1 MSDDALPSR
10 VTTVVIGAGPGGL
23 AAAAEVKRAGVEA
36 VVIDKADRVGSSWA
50 GHYDRLHL
58 HTSRALS
65 GLPGF
70 RIPRRYGRWV
80 ARDDVLRY
88 LAEYATVHDLDV
100 RLGVAA
106 SSVESGEDG
115 WQVAWSRGDEHGVIA
130 ADAVVIATGYN
141 HSPKITEW
149 PGLDTYPGTVVH
161 SNAYRNPESLA
172 ARDVLVVGPGNS
184 GAEIATDLAEAG
196 ATVSL
201 AVRTPPNIV
210 RRAVLGVPS
219 QALILSMAAF
229 PLRVQDALAG
239 GMQRLAVGDL
249 STYGIPKAPRGIATQ
264 QARDDVTP
272 TLDVG
277 LLRALKAGRV
287 TVVAAVSGFT
297 PDAVVLADGTE
308 LHPDAVVLATGYRRG
323 LEALVG
329 GLGVLDRNGRPLVNA
344 EMQLSAHPGLF
355 FLGYSNPLTGNLRQL
370 GIDARKIATAIS
382 SSSPSGSAD
391 GGWMRRHGRALGPGG
406 TGRGA

>member
-1 MSDDALPSR
+1 MGADALPSR
-10 VTTVVIGAGPGGL
+10 IPALVIGAGPAGL
-23 AAAAEVKRAGVEA
+23 SAAAELKRAGIEA

-58 HTSRALS
+58 HTSRRLS

-80 ARDDVLRY
+80 ARDDVLSY
-88 LAEYATVHDLDV
+88 LTQYAAVHDLGV
-100 RLGVAA
+100 RLGVTAL
-106 SSVESGEDG
+106 SVERDG
-115 WQVAWSRGDEHGVIA
+115 DLWRVAWSRGDERGAIA

-141 HSPKITEW
+141 HSPKLAEW
-149 PGLDTYPGTVVH
+149 PGLDAYRGTVLH
-161 SNAYRNPESLA
+161 SSAYRNPRSLG

-184 GAEIATDLAEAG
+184 GAEIAADLAEAG
-196 ATVSL
+196 VTVSL

-210 RRAVLGVPS
+210 RRAVLGIPS

-239 GMQRLAVGDL
+239 GLQRVAVGDL
-249 STYGIPKAPRGIATQ
+249 RAYGIPKAPRGIATQ

-277 LLRALKAGRV
+277 LLRALRAGRV
-287 TVVAAVSGFT
+287 TVVPAVSRFT
-297 PDAVVLADGTE
+297 PDAVVLSDGTE
-308 LHPDAVVLATGYRRG
+308 LHPEAIVLATGFRRG
-323 LEALVG
+323 LEPLVG
-329 GLGVLDRNGRPLVNA
+329 DLGVLAPNGRPLVNA
-344 EMQLSAHPGLF
+344 DAQLPAHPGLF

-370 GIDARKIATAIS
+370 GIDAGRIATAIARL
-382 SSSPSGSAD
+382 P
-391 GGWMRRHGRALGPGG
+391 RRAGHP
-406 TGRGA
+406 